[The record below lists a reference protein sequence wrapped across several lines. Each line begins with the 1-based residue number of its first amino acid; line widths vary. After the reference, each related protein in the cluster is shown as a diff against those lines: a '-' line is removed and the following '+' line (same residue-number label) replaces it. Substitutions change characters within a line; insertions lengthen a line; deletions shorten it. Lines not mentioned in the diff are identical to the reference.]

1 MACQRAFEALEKGRR
16 RIRSSARQGGIAI
29 SAITLWELATHGRLN
44 FAGTVDA
51 FVEEISSRTA
61 IRPITVKVAILANQ
75 LRANYS
81 GDPCDHLIGA
91 TALVEALPLV
101 TKDRNIRSCK
111 QLQTIW

>member
-1 MACQRAFEALEKGRR
+1 MVISDRLRAIREQKDLSQGDIEQRTGLKRCYVSR
-16 RIRSSARQGGIAI
+16 
-29 SAITLWELATHGRLN
+29 
-44 FAGTVDA
+44 
-51 FVEEISSRTA
+51 VENGEISSRTA